1 MVGEL
6 AAAYPENSSC
16 ASHLIDRVVFMRL
29 RSIRIDDD
37 TRLRGAAQLVYLMG
51 MLEWKEVVYYIRWS
65 RGFEATAQTY
75 AMPKLWVSHRVKKLS
90 PATKSHR
97 TEGIY

>member
-29 RSIRIDDD
+29 RSIRNDD
-37 TRLRGAAQLVYLMG
+37 
-51 MLEWKEVVYYIRWS
+51 EVLCV
-65 RGFEATAQTY
+65 G
-75 AMPKLWVSHRVKKLS
+75 
-90 PATKSHR
+90 PATF
-97 TEGIY
+97 GALLLDG

>member
-29 RSIRIDDD
+29 RSIRIDGEVHLREA
-37 TRLRGAAQLVYLMG
+37 TRLLCLTVMLASIWVARSAFPFLVPSEFCRYCNTRNMTG
-51 MLEWKEVVYYIRWS
+51 VFCAD
-65 RGFEATAQTY
+65 GF
-75 AMPKLWVSHRVKKLS
+75 R
-90 PATKSHR
+90 
-97 TEGIY
+97 